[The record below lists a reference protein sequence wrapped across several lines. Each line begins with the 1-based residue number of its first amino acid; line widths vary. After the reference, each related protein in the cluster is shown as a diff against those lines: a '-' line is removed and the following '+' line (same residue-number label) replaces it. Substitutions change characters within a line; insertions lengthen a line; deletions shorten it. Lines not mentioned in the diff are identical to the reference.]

1 MDWRQ
6 KKYYLCAVTLELH
19 TPQDGFYKGT
29 RFDRGGVFKS
39 LVFGGVEM
47 CGQWFE
53 SYSPTMHDAVLG
65 PAEEFS
71 PMPVTPGPFPV
82 IHSSSPV
89 TVNPSSV
96 TQNPSSVTLSPTP
109 ITRNPSTV
117 IPSRPEGAAEESHTL
132 LKPGVGLIDIGPEPY
147 DRFKLYRI
155 VDPGRWEV
163 DGMRFRHIL
172 EGYYDYTKEI
182 VVTGENSFE
191 IRHCYKAF
199 SAYEGDVYNHNFF
212 TFGKLEIWPS
222 RQIDFPFR
230 PEGTWRA
237 EYDSVGFTESGI
249 RFSRQLQKGESVYTG
264 NIHEAGKEG
273 MPYAMSI
280 SEGPLRVSIQGDV
293 PVFKTVLWANHRIAC
308 LEPYNR
314 ISALPG
320 QAFCWNIRYTLYK

>member
-1 MDWRQ
+1 M
-6 KKYYLCAVTLELH
+6 TLELH

-39 LVFGGVEM
+39 LVFSGIEM
-47 CGQWFE
+47 CGQWFQD
-53 SYSPTMHDAVLG
+53 YSPTMHDAVLG
-65 PAEEFS
+65 PAEEFA
-71 PMPVTPGPFPV
+71 PIPVTPG
-82 IHSSSPV
+82 
-89 TVNPSSV
+89 
-96 TQNPSSVTLSPTP
+96 
-109 ITRNPSTV
+109 PSTV
-117 IPSRPEGAAEESHTL
+117 IPSRPKGAAEESHIV

-163 DGMRFRHIL
+163 DGIRFRHIL

-182 VVTGENSFE
+182 VVTGGSSFE

-199 SAYEGDVYNHNFF
+199 SAFEGDVYNHNFF
-212 TFGKLEIWPS
+212 TFGKFEIGPS

-237 EYDSVGFTESGI
+237 QYDSVGFTESGI
-249 RFSRQLQKGESVYTG
+249 RFSRQLLKGESVYTG
-264 NIHEAGKEG
+264 NIHEAGREG

-314 ISALPG
+314 ISVLPG

>member
-1 MDWRQ
+1 M
-6 KKYYLCAVTLELH
+6 
-19 TPQDGFYKGT
+19 GT

-39 LVFGGVEM
+39 LVFGGIEM

-65 PAEEFS
+65 PAEEFA
-71 PMPVTPGPFPV
+71 PMPVTPGPSPV
-82 IHSSSPV
+82 IPG
-89 TVNPSSV
+89 PD
-96 TQNPSSVTLSPTP
+96 
-109 ITRNPSTV
+109 R
-117 IPSRPEGAAEESHTL
+117 GSHIL

-191 IRHCYKAF
+191 IQHCYKAF

-212 TFGKLEIWPS
+212 TFGKFEIGPS

-273 MPYAMSI
+273 MPYEMTL
-280 SEGPLRVSIQGDV
+280 SEGLLSVHIKGDV

-308 LEPYNR
+308 LEPYNK
-314 ISALPG
+314 ISLAPG
-320 QAFCWNIRYTLYK
+320 QAFCWSIEYTLESSL

>member
-39 LVFGGVEM
+39 LVIGGVEM

-53 SYSPTMHDAVLG
+53 NYSPTMHDAVLG
-65 PAEEFS
+65 PAEEFA
-71 PMPVTPGPFPV
+71 PMPV
-82 IHSSSPV
+82 
-89 TVNPSSV
+89 
-96 TQNPSSVTLSPTP
+96 
-109 ITRNPSTV
+109 
-117 IPSRPEGAAEESHTL
+117 IPSEAEESHIL

-155 VDPGRWEV
+155 VDPGLWEV

-182 VVTGENSFE
+182 VVTGDNSFE

-212 TFGKLEIWPS
+212 TFGKLEIGPS

-308 LEPYNR
+308 MEPYNR

-320 QAFCWNIRYTLYK
+320 QDFCWSIEYTLRYE

>member
-1 MDWRQ
+1 M
-6 KKYYLCAVTLELH
+6 
-19 TPQDGFYKGT
+19 GT

-39 LVFGGVEM
+39 LVFGGIEM

-65 PAEEFS
+65 PAEEFA
-71 PMPVTPGPFPV
+71 PMPVTPGPSPV
-82 IHSSSPV
+82 IPG
-89 TVNPSSV
+89 PD
-96 TQNPSSVTLSPTP
+96 
-109 ITRNPSTV
+109 R
-117 IPSRPEGAAEESHTL
+117 GSHII
-132 LKPGVGLIDIGPEPY
+132 LKPGVGIIDTGPEPY

-155 VDPGRWEV
+155 VDPGLWEV

-199 SAYEGDVYNHNFF
+199 SGYEGDVYNHNFF
-212 TFGKLEIWPS
+212 TFGKLEIGPS
-222 RQIDFPFR
+222 RQIVFPFR

-273 MPYAMSI
+273 MPYEMTL
-280 SEGPLRVSIQGDV
+280 SEGPLCVHIKGDV

-308 LEPYNR
+308 LEPYNK
-314 ISALPG
+314 IHLAPG
-320 QAFCWNIRYTLYK
+320 QAFCWNLEYTLRYE

>member
-1 MDWRQ
+1 M
-6 KKYYLCAVTLELH
+6 TLELH
-19 TPQDGFYKGT
+19 TPLDGFYKGT

-39 LVFGGVEM
+39 LVFGGIEI

-65 PAEEFS
+65 PAEEFA
-71 PMPVTPGPFPV
+71 PMPV
-82 IHSSSPV
+82 
-89 TVNPSSV
+89 
-96 TQNPSSVTLSPTP
+96 
-109 ITRNPSTV
+109 
-117 IPSRPEGAAEESHTL
+117 IPSEVEESHII

-191 IRHCYKAF
+191 IQHCYKAF

-212 TFGKLEIWPS
+212 TFGKMEIGPS

-273 MPYAMSI
+273 MPYEMTL
-280 SEGPLRVSIQGDV
+280 SEGPLCVHIKGDV

-314 ISALPG
+314 ISVLPG
-320 QAFCWNIRYTLYK
+320 QAFCWNLEYTLRYE

>member
-1 MDWRQ
+1 M
-6 KKYYLCAVTLELH
+6 TLELH

-39 LVFGGVEM
+39 LVFGGIEM

-71 PMPVTPGPFPV
+71 PMPVTPGTAHV
-82 IHSSSPV
+82 THSTSHITPSHSPV
-89 TVNPSSV
+89 TPGPS
-96 TQNPSSVTLSPTP
+96 P
-109 ITRNPSTV
+109 V
-117 IPSRPEGAAEESHTL
+117 IPGPDRESHTL
-132 LKPGVGLIDIGPEPY
+132 LKPGVGIIDIGPEPY

-212 TFGKLEIWPS
+212 TFGKFEIGPS

-280 SEGPLRVSIQGDV
+280 SEGPLRVSLQGDV

-314 ISALPG
+314 ISVLPG
-320 QAFCWNIRYTLYK
+320 HDFRWNIEYTLSHE

>member
-1 MDWRQ
+1 M
-6 KKYYLCAVTLELH
+6 TLELH

-53 SYSPTMHDAVLG
+53 NYSPTMHDAVLG
-65 PAEEFS
+65 PAEEFA
-71 PMPVTPGPFPV
+71 PMPVTPGPSPV
-82 IHSSSPV
+82 IPG
-89 TVNPSSV
+89 PD
-96 TQNPSSVTLSPTP
+96 
-109 ITRNPSTV
+109 R
-117 IPSRPEGAAEESHTL
+117 GSHTL
-132 LKPGVGLIDIGPEPY
+132 LKPGVGLLDTGPEPY

-155 VDPGRWEV
+155 VDPGLWEV

-182 VVTGENSFE
+182 VVTGDNSFE

-212 TFGKLEIWPS
+212 TFGKFEIGPS

-237 EYDSVGFTESGI
+237 QYDSVGFTESGI

-314 ISALPG
+314 ISVLPG
-320 QAFCWNIRYTLYK
+320 HDFRWNIEYTLSHE

>member
-1 MDWRQ
+1 M
-6 KKYYLCAVTLELH
+6 TLELH

-71 PMPVTPGPFPV
+71 P
-82 IHSSSPV
+82 
-89 TVNPSSV
+89 
-96 TQNPSSVTLSPTP
+96 
-109 ITRNPSTV
+109 V
-117 IPSRPEGAAEESHTL
+117 IPGLDRGSHTL
-132 LKPGVGLIDIGPEPY
+132 IKPGVGIIDIGPEPY

-182 VVTGENSFE
+182 VVTGGSSFE
-191 IRHCYKAF
+191 IQHCYEAF
-199 SAYEGDVYNHNFF
+199 SGYEGDVYNHNFF
-212 TFGKLEIWPS
+212 TFGKLEIEPS

-280 SEGPLRVSIQGDV
+280 SEGPLRVSLQGDV

-308 LEPYNR
+308 LEPYNK
-314 ISALPG
+314 IHLAPG
-320 QAFCWNIRYTLYK
+320 QAFCWNLEYTLRYE

>member
-1 MDWRQ
+1 M
-6 KKYYLCAVTLELH
+6 TLELH
-19 TPQDGFYKGT
+19 TPLDGFYKGT

-39 LVFGGVEM
+39 LVFGGIEM

-71 PMPVTPGPFPV
+71 PVIPGPD
-82 IHSSSPV
+82 
-89 TVNPSSV
+89 
-96 TQNPSSVTLSPTP
+96 
-109 ITRNPSTV
+109 R
-117 IPSRPEGAAEESHTL
+117 ESHII
-132 LKPGVGLIDIGPEPY
+132 LKPGVGLLDTGHEPY

-182 VVTGENSFE
+182 VVTGGSSFE

-212 TFGKLEIWPS
+212 TFGKMEIGPS

-314 ISALPG
+314 ISILPG
-320 QAFCWNIRYTLYK
+320 HNFRWNIVYTISHE

>member
-1 MDWRQ
+1 M
-6 KKYYLCAVTLELH
+6 TLELH

-39 LVFGGVEM
+39 LVFGGIEM

-71 PMPVTPGPFPV
+71 PMPVTPCPSPV
-82 IHSSSPV
+82 IPG
-89 TVNPSSV
+89 PD
-96 TQNPSSVTLSPTP
+96 
-109 ITRNPSTV
+109 R
-117 IPSRPEGAAEESHTL
+117 GSHIV
-132 LKPGVGLIDIGPEPY
+132 LKPGVGIIDTGPEPY

-182 VVTGENSFE
+182 VVTGDNSFE

-212 TFGKLEIWPS
+212 TFGKMEIGPS

-230 PEGTWRA
+230 PDGTWRA

-280 SEGPLRVSIQGDV
+280 SEGTLRVSLQGDV

>member
-1 MDWRQ
+1 M
-6 KKYYLCAVTLELH
+6 TLELH

-39 LVFGGVEM
+39 LVFSGIEM
-47 CGQWFE
+47 CGQWFQD
-53 SYSPTMHDAVLG
+53 YSPTMHDAVLG
-65 PAEEFS
+65 PAEEFA
-71 PMPVTPGPFPV
+71 PIPVTPG
-82 IHSSSPV
+82 
-89 TVNPSSV
+89 
-96 TQNPSSVTLSPTP
+96 
-109 ITRNPSTV
+109 PSTV
-117 IPSRPEGAAEESHTL
+117 IPSRPKGAAEESHIL
-132 LKPGVGLIDIGPEPY
+132 LKPGVGLIDIGTEPY

-163 DGMRFRHIL
+163 DGMHFRHIL

-182 VVTGENSFE
+182 VVTGGSSFE

-199 SAYEGDVYNHNFF
+199 SAFEGDVYNHNFF
-212 TFGKLEIWPS
+212 TFGKFEIGPS

-314 ISALPG
+314 ISVLPG
-320 QAFCWNIRYTLYK
+320 QVFCWNIRYTLDR